1 MKIEIS
7 KQSLKQNEDIY
18 SAHWDINPPPL
29 KTHTPLPSSQAT
41 PFLGKFFILH
51 HILSFK
57 SN

>member
-7 KQSLKQNEDIY
+7 KQNLEQNEDFY
-18 SAHWDINPPPL
+18 SAHWDINLPL
-29 KTHTPLPSSQAT
+29 KTPPLPSSQAT